1 MEDDE
6 EGGCEFVGLQ
16 KFHECVKRGLSF
28 LFNFSFFPKSELF
41 APLEL

>member
-16 KFHECVKRGLSF
+16 KFHGCLKRG
-28 LFNFSFFPKSELF
+28 FSFGFYFLLLF